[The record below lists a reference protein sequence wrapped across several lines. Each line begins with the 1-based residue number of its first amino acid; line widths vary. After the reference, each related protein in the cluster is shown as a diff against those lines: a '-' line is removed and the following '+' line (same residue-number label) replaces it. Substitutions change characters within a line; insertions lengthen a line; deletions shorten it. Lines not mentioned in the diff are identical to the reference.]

1 MKILLA
7 GATGTLGGPLI
18 RQFNAAGHEVVGIAR
33 TPQGVERLRT
43 RGAGAVLADVLD
55 RDAFLRAVENMSAD
69 AVVHELTDLKKAP
82 ATFGAMKQTNRLRI
96 EGTANLVEAAQ
107 LIGAKR
113 MITQSIVF
121 GYGYT
126 DHGHQPVTEET
137 PFGEPRGDATDVP
150 VQALLSTETQVRQAE
165 GIAGIALRYG
175 LFYGDDILGMK
186 RSLNRFA
193 LPVPSYWRGKIP
205 LIHHW
210 DAASATVAALERGVP
225 GRAYNIVDDLPVS
238 WHEFIT
244 TVARETGARKPVV
257 LPDAVLRAVAP
268 YAGALI
274 TRLSMRVSNDLAKKE
289 LRWEPRYPT
298 VADGVKAS
306 S

>member
-18 RQFNAAGHEVVGIAR
+18 RQLNAAGHEVVGITR

-55 RDAFLRAVENMSAD
+55 RDEFLRAVEHMSAD

-96 EGTANLVEAAQ
+96 EGTANLVEAAK
-107 LIGAKR
+107 LIGAKK
-113 MITQSIVF
+113 MVTQSIVF
-121 GYGYT
+121 GYGYV
-126 DHGHQPVTEET
+126 DHHTEPLTEDS
-137 PFGEPRGDATDVP
+137 PFGEPHGDATDKP
-150 VQALLSTETQVRQAE
+150 IEAMLSTETQVREAE

-175 LFYGDDILGMK
+175 LFYGEDVLAMK
-186 RSLNRFA
+186 RSLNRLS
-193 LPVPSYWRGKIP
+193 LPVPSYWRGKLP

-210 DAASATVAALERGVP
+210 DAASATVAALERGIP
-225 GRAYNIVDDLPVS
+225 GRAYNIVDDMSVS

-244 TVARETGARKPVV
+244 TVARETGARRPIV
-257 LPDAVLRAVAP
+257 LPDAVLRTLAP
-268 YAGALI
+268 YAGAMI
-274 TRLSMRVSNDLAKKE
+274 TRLSMRVSNDLAKRE

-298 VADGVKAS
+298 VSDGVKAS